1 LAPYGEDGDDVTP
14 SSIDVD
20 LSGFGL
26 RFEGLTRA
34 LATELTRQWP
44 QYVGALAG
52 APALVIRVEEDE
64 RAMTPGPHMEG
75 GLRIEA
81 MPDAVR
87 FRADEGAMLQDVPGA
102 RAVVRLARGDDGRR
116 FWGLVNLVCAAVG
129 WRLLAR
135 GGGAVHA
142 AGVLVGTS
150 AYLLVG
156 PSGCGKTTWARTA
169 AEAGLPVLSDD
180 CVLVESVDGR
190 LVALGSPFRSKEFP
204 SPGPGRWPVAAI
216 LLSAH
221 AQVPALAPISR
232 LMLEARIAANLLFTL
247 SAWDTHADAAKAAAS
262 IADGAPAR
270 ILSFRP
276 DASWLPVVT
285 ALAG

>member
-1 LAPYGEDGDDVTP
+1 VTP

-20 LSGFGL
+20 LSGLGL
-26 RFEGLTRA
+26 RFEGLMPA
-34 LATELTRQWP
+34 LAAELTRRWP
-44 QYVGALAG
+44 QYVCARLD
-52 APALVIRVEEDE
+52 APALVIRVEDEE
-64 RAMTPGPHMEG
+64 RAMTPGPRMEG

-81 MPDAVR
+81 TPDTVR
-87 FRADEGAMLQDVPGA
+87 FRADEGAMVQDVAGA
-102 RAVVRLARGDDGRR
+102 RAVVRLARGDEGRR
-116 FWGLVNLVCAAVG
+116 FWGLVNLACAAVG

-180 CVLVESVDGR
+180 CVLVESVEGR
-190 LVALGSPFRSKEFP
+190 LVALGSPFRSNDFP
-204 SPGPGRWPVAAI
+204 SPGKGRWPVAAI
-216 LLSAH
+216 LLSEH
-221 AQVPALAPISR
+221 AQAAALAPISR
-232 LMLEARIAANLLFTL
+232 LMLEARIAANLLFSL
-247 SAWDTHADAAKAAAS
+247 SAWDTHAEATKAAAA
-262 IADGAPAR
+262 IAAGAPAR
-270 ILSFRP
+270 VLSFRP
-276 DASWLPVVT
+276 DASWIPVVT